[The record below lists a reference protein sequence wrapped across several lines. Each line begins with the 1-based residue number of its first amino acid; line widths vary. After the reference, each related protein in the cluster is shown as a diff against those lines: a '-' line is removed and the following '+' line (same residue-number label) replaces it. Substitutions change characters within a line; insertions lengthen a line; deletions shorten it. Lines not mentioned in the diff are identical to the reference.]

1 MFYSGNEK
9 MRNGKHFNLISTWSG
24 VLRSSKTST
33 LKYAVARALIET
45 VKESTSNNDVVLTRE
60 ALATRLVCYYWY
72 QVRQFRL
79 KQAAAEIQEPNVT
92 RQLRAL
98 PDSYGLR
105 WHAKTPEI
113 KKIIEFVAE
122 EGFREVIPRFHTGLD
137 GRIFE
142 MHGTKAL
149 RVTEAQ
155 RGFIATFESLL
166 MRSVLG
172 GWSAQVEQYNLTP
185 RVYAKI
191 CFDGR
196 RRTSVWRWAGHLRA
210 HDNSCFYCGK
220 LDPTPAHVDH
230 VIPWSFLLDDPAWN
244 LVLACDLCNSSK
256 RDRIPAQQFLQRLC
270 TRNQALTGGGAF
282 ENRVRFSLSQLP
294 HRASDGLAISLNVL
308 CQQAYLQGFGR
319 GWHPSSGKASLRAAG
334 QSILQ

>member
-1 MFYSGNEK
+1 MFHYGNEK
-9 MRNGKHFNLISTWSG
+9 MKNDKQFNLISTWSG

-33 LKYAVARALIET
+33 LKFAVARALVDA
-45 VKESTSNNDVVLTRE
+45 VKESPPSNDVVLTRE

-92 RQLRAL
+92 RQLRTL
-98 PDSYGLR
+98 PASYGLR
-105 WHAKTPEI
+105 WDAKAAEV

-122 EGFREVIPRFHTGLD
+122 EGFREVIPRFHTGLE

-142 MHGTKAL
+142 MHGAKAV
-149 RVTEAQ
+149 RVTEVQ

-166 MRSVLG
+166 TRSVLG

-185 RVYAKI
+185 RVYAKV

-196 RRTSVWRWAGHLRA
+196 RRTSVSRWARHLQA

-230 VIPWSFLLDDPAWN
+230 VIPWSFLFDDPAWN

-256 RDRIPAQQFLQRLC
+256 RDRIPAQHFLQRLC
-270 TRNQALTGGGAF
+270 TRNQALTGDGDL
-282 ENRVRFSLSQLP
+282 ENSVRFSLSQLP
-294 HRASDGLAISLNVL
+294 HGGSDGLAISLNVL

-319 GWHPSSGKASLRAAG
+319 GWHPSPGKASLR
-334 QSILQ
+334 